1 MGEHPSS
8 LRPRCSSV
16 PLCRR
21 PKADAQSR
29 YSELTSPGYVE
40 QILLLFVLL
49 DVGGEERADRD
60 HLQFAL
66 ARSFKTGAD
75 QCFAD
80 ALSPMLGRHLGVSE
94 HDHALGQRVLGDGDR
109 IAKLDF
115 EAATLEIIRS
125 EEHTSE
131 LQSLMRISYA
141 VFCLK

>member
-29 YSELTSPGYVE
+29 YSELTSPGSVE

-80 ALSPMLGRHLGVSE
+80 ALSPMLGRHLGVS
-94 HDHALGQRVLGDGDR
+94 
-109 IAKLDF
+109 
-115 EAATLEIIRS
+115 S
-125 EEHTSE
+125 EERRVGKECVSTCRSRWSPFH
-131 LQSLMRISYA
+131 
-141 VFCLK
+141 

>member
-29 YSELTSPGYVE
+29 YSELTTPGSVE

-49 DVGGEERADRD
+49 DVGGEERAVRD
-60 HLQFAL
+60 HLQSAL
-66 ARSFKTGAD
+66 ARSFKTGED
-75 QCFAD
+75 QCLAD

-94 HDHALGQRVLGDGDR
+94 HDHAIGKGVLGMGER
-109 IAKLDF
+109 IANID
-115 EAATLEIIRS
+115 
-125 EEHTSE
+125 
-131 LQSLMRISYA
+131 Y
-141 VFCLK
+141 